1 MHCSETI
8 WCFLKVSQVLA
19 ALLITDLRPAEPQVR
34 AEPLHD
40 GRRGRGA
47 LLLLLII
54 ISPQHSGVH
63 FTTLVWLWSHS
74 RVLVLSSAM
83 K

>member
-40 GRRGRGA
+40 GRGRRRNV
-47 LLLLLII
+47 LLSLSL
-54 ISPQHSGVH
+54 
-63 FTTLVWLWSHS
+63 S
-74 RVLVLSSAM
+74 R
-83 K
+83 